1 MSALQRRHHA
11 ASPHLLTAL
20 SPPCHFSL
28 LVMANKGPNTNGS
41 QWFVTLRACPHL
53 DGKHVVFGRVL
64 RGFEIIQAIAAV
76 ETDDKDRPL
85 QPVVVTNC
93 GELVRKAAEGTFTCR
108 CDFQCL
114 I

>member
-1 MSALQRRHHA
+1 
-11 ASPHLLTAL
+11 
-20 SPPCHFSL
+20 
-28 LVMANKGPNTNGS
+28 MANKGPNTNGS

-93 GELVRKAAEGTFTCR
+93 GELVRKAAEGAFLR
-108 CDFQCL
+108 ELWLSASDANAVKKPSAYPERSKEMSEE
-114 I
+114 